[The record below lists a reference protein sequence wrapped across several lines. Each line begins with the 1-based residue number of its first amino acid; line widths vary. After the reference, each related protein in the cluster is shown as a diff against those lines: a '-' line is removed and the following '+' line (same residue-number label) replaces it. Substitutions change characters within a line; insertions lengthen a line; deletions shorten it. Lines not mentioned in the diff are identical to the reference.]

1 MEVII
6 PSSPGRG
13 MAGFDFNDARPLPF
27 LSAPASPRR
36 FGDLTLSAP
45 TSPGRVADFYR
56 SFENFS
62 EYDGGGVPF
71 HWEEKPGTPKSPKKL
86 PSFKDED
93 FAFDF
98 SADLEESSLTAADE
112 LFDGGKIRPLKL
124 PPRLLQVEEIKSP
137 LIHSPRSPRSPIEQ
151 GKRII
156 KGAFAF
162 SPRRKKAQAAA
173 AAAPMEF
180 VDSSNERGRGRNLT
194 SSSSRRGAARS
205 LSPYRVSQYP
215 WEEEERQFQQLQQQ
229 KQPEPEHNLQ
239 QTAAVSSSAVA
250 TGKSSSRKWRLRDL
264 LLFRSASEGR
274 AADRDPYR
282 KHAAFGGLFR
292 RHDDV
297 KSCSIRSTDSNGSNG
312 GSLRRK
318 GPVSAHELHYTKNK
332 AASEDMKKRTFLPY
346 KQGILGMRLSFSTPS
361 PAR

>member
-6 PSSPGRG
+6 PSSPGGG
-13 MAGFDFNDARPLPF
+13 MGFDFNDARPLPF

-45 TSPGRVADFYR
+45 TSPGRVAEFYR

-62 EYDGGGVPF
+62 LMGEYVEQSDDGGVPF

-86 PSFKDED
+86 PSFNDQD

-98 SADLEESSLTAADE
+98 SADSEMSSLTADE
-112 LFDGGKIRPLKL
+112 LFDDGKIRPLKL
-124 PPRLLQVEEIKSP
+124 PPRMQVEEIKSP
-137 LIHSPRSPRSPIEQ
+137 LVHSPRSPRSPIEQ

-156 KGAFAF
+156 KGAF
-162 SPRRKKAQAAA
+162 SPRKKKDQ
-173 AAAPMEF
+173 AAPMEF
-180 VDSSNERGRGRNLT
+180 VNSSNERGRGRNLT

-215 WEEEERQFQQLQQQ
+215 WEEEERQFQQQP
-229 KQPEPEHNLQ
+229 QPETEHNLQ
-239 QTAAVSSSAVA
+239 PVSSAAPAAAPST

-297 KSCSIRSTDSNGSNG
+297 KSCSIRSSDSNGSNS
-312 GSLRRK
+312 GSMRRK
-318 GPVSAHELHYTKNK
+318 GPISAHELHYTKNK
-332 AASEDMKKRTFLPY
+332 AASEDMKKRTYLPY
-346 KQGILGMRLSFSTPS
+346 KQGILGMRLAFSPS